1 MSHIL
6 KFSEWESATGW
17 HCNDISDL
25 ANGSGNWWNV
35 PRMLNMDLTD
45 YVLLLKNEFNAID
58 FYYKPEFNVLLWK
71 WSSYADCH
79 RFVLFVNREARKRKF
94 FI

>member
-6 KFSEWESATGW
+6 KLSEWESPTGW

-25 ANGSGNWWNV
+25 AHGSGNWWNI
-35 PRMLNMDLTD
+35 PRMLNMELTD
-45 YVLLLKNEFNAID
+45 YIILLKDKFNAVNFTYSIE
-58 FYYKPEFNVLLWK
+58 KNVLLWK
-71 WSSYADCH
+71 WKSYSDCH
-79 RFVLFVNREARKRKF
+79 KFTLFVNNEARKRKF